1 MRILLISTVFFLGV
15 SCFGVSMEV
24 SEAHADEIELLE
36 RKLEYLKAKQQ
47 LDLELDIVTAKIEKL
62 NSEYSDI
69 IESAASPSTTAESA
83 PTTVENTEHQEPSPE
98 QSVER
103 EWSVTELDAGRCYG
117 WKVVGLQIANDG
129 TFSMKAKNV
138 NDGWWGEYEGNLEQQ
153 EARVTKDGSYTQE
166 NSSLSTTLAEFQSVK
181 KDGVWLV
188 ELKHVWPGGGC
199 KIEFHIE

>member
-83 PTTVENTEHQEPSPE
+83 PTTVEFLLLIGPLPVVGHRNPLIQPEMSPAAESPE
-98 QSVER
+98 GP
-103 EWSVTELDAGRCYG
+103 GRKGYQATS
-117 WKVVGLQIANDG
+117 W
-129 TFSMKAKNV
+129 
-138 NDGWWGEYEGNLEQQ
+138 
-153 EARVTKDGSYTQE
+153 
-166 NSSLSTTLAEFQSVK
+166 SSLRICYYFALDERPGHRMRVL
-181 KDGVWLV
+181 GMC
-188 ELKHVWPGGGC
+188 ELQLQG
-199 KIEFHIE
+199 

>member
-1 MRILLISTVFFLGV
+1 MRVLLISTVFFLGV

-69 IESAASPSTTAESA
+69 IESAAAESA
-83 PTTVENTEHQEPSPE
+83 PTTVENTEHQEPAPE

-103 EWSVTELDAGRCYG
+103 EWSVTEVDAGRCYG

-138 NDGWWGEYEGNLEQQ
+138 SDGWWGEYDGNLAQQ
-153 EARVTKDGSYTQE
+153 EARVTKDRDGS
-166 NSSLSTTLAEFQSVK
+166 SVAEFQSVK

-188 ELKHVWPGGGC
+188 ELKKKWPGGGC